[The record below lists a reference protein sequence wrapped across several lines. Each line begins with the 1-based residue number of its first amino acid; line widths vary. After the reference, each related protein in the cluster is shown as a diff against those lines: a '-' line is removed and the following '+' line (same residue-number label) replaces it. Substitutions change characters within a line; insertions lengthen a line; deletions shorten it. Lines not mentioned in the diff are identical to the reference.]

1 MLVRRAMV
9 TLGFLAFAVTLLGGA
24 VADNS
29 LEFTVVRALWA
40 LLGFAALGAV
50 LGWAADRVVR
60 EHRALQ
66 YQEVFGNPETSQ
78 AQESGKP

>member
-1 MLVRRAMV
+1 MLVRRIMV
-9 TLGFLAFAVTLLGGA
+9 TLGLLAFAVTLLGGA

-29 LEFTVVRALWA
+29 LEFTVLRALRA
-40 LLGFAALGAV
+40 LVGFAALGAV

-66 YQEVFGNPETSQ
+66 YQEIFGQPESAQSQ
-78 AQESGKP
+78 ETHES